1 MVMLNQR
8 HIYLNKYNIG
18 KMYTGTFVVAGA
30 HTLQVR
36 ALRGYLLNI
45 LEYFVNYVICDLY
58 LKIGREFMKDE
69 RKDSGENKDG
79 EKVAMPRIEHSQT
92 IKNDN
97 SAKRAVIE
105 EIKEFAFYL
114 FGLILGAAAFMAFF
128 YATVGTYKL
137 SNGVSIPPDIAF
149 VFKWVAYW
157 FLFCGACC
165 ALVFVTTISYDFI
178 KMSLRRKRR
187 PKT

>member
-58 LKIGREFMKDE
+58 LKVGRD
-69 RKDSGENKDG
+69 
-79 EKVAMPRIEHSQT
+79 
-92 IKNDN
+92 
-97 SAKRAVIE
+97 
-105 EIKEFAFYL
+105 
-114 FGLILGAAAFMAFF
+114 FMA
-128 YATVGTYKL
+128 
-137 SNGVSIPPDIAF
+137 DQE
-149 VFKWVAYW
+149 
-157 FLFCGACC
+157 
-165 ALVFVTTISYDFI
+165 DQ
-178 KMSLRRKRR
+178 REEQ
-187 PKT
+187 